1 MADAAEPF
9 RQHVK
14 EKATNELV
22 GVDDHHLGL
31 VVRAIILPT
40 EVDAT
45 VLAGEEPAIGD
56 RDAMGIA
63 PEIIQHLLRAAKR
76 TLGIDI
82 PFDLAQRPEM
92 PGERTPAPSKL
103 SEITEEHELFF
114 VECCLQALQEQPPI
128 QSRQDANREEE
139 VGPAADPASV
149 GCEAAARHESVDVR
163 MMAPTPTIP

>member
-92 PGERTPAPSKL
+92 PGERTRLHQAD
-103 SEITEEHELFF
+103 EITEEHELFF

-128 QSRQDANREEE
+128 KSRQDANREEE

-149 GCEAAARHESVDVR
+149 GCEAAAGDKAMNVR
-163 MMAPTPTIP
+163 VVAPTPTIP